1 MWNTKPLAALS
12 STFGRIKGKA
22 SHFYHR
28 KGGPLAAARENVK
41 YVHRQVANFEAS
53 CEWHELDER
62 HPTKRY
68 VSGFFAAVRRHEGA
82 LTGYSEEN
90 VEAMDALERESNHLV
105 AAASTLYAIDP
116 ALYQARVGVS
126 LLAGVRG
133 LDSKEAFAQ
142 YLADLKTVAEDRR
155 ERAARR
161 EKVLKEGYTDRKGK
175 EHSPGEIAAKAERG
189 RQRDADPTGR
199 DVSLASRT
207 SAGGRGLQ
215 DTAAND
221 ESMRETQD
229 RRARRRAR
237 DPHRQR
243 TAIDAAHAARN
254 ALPPPTG
261 AERHVDGYIVC
272 SYIAQGQQQRPTWS
286 HAEIVG
292 RVADLRERNGVP
304 ELDRSKFGT
313 HVHEVDSGWRVQPP
327 ARLLRPLKL
336 KGDTTTS
343 IYCPETRSCAFPD
356 EDEAVVAYEK
366 FMAPSTSN
374 DERKAMMHLPRD
386 AFICAHCGGRFFSKK
401 QSAGVRMRTRQNHE
415 RSCAE
420 RSSSSEEEE
429 SDEDESEEESDED
442 ESEED
447 ETEEVVTPPP
457 KRSRF
462 SWPLW

>member
-1 MWNTKPLAALS
+1 MSFVSKRAPRKTIYHIKMGNHLHSLRVLKRVHTEISNMVSRYKDNSVKDPKRRIVLRLGEDLRKLCDGLDGSDEADNETMDRLELAAC
-12 STFGRIKGKA
+12 GVRN
-22 SHFYHR
+22 
-28 KGGPLAAARENVK
+28 AAREYGAKLEDGVP
-41 YVHRQVANFEAS
+41 
-53 CEWHELDER
+53 LDVPNARAFAEKCAV
-62 HPTKRY
+62 TKL
-68 VSGFFAAVRRHEGA
+68 AA
-82 LTGYSEEN
+82 
-90 VEAMDALERESNHLV
+90 
-105 AAASTLYAIDP
+105 I
-116 ALYQARVGVS
+116 
-126 LLAGVRG
+126 RG
-133 LDSKEAFAQ
+133 LDSKEAYAAF
-142 YLADLKTVAEDRR
+142 LKHVDVVAEWRR
-155 ERAARR
+155 ERAAFFKERR
-161 EKVLKEGYTDRKGK
+161 EEGYTDRQGK
-175 EHSPGEIAAKAERG
+175 KHSPAEIAAKAEHG

-215 DTAAND
+215 DTEAND

-313 HVHEVDSGWRVQPP
+313 HVHEVDSGWRVRPP

-336 KGDTTTS
+336 KDTTTS

-442 ESEED
+442 DSEED

>member
-1 MWNTKPLAALS
+1 
-12 STFGRIKGKA
+12 
-22 SHFYHR
+22 
-28 KGGPLAAARENVK
+28 VK
-41 YVHRQVANFEAS
+41 
-53 CEWHELDER
+53 
-62 HPTKRY
+62 
-68 VSGFFAAVRRHEGA
+68 
-82 LTGYSEEN
+82 
-90 VEAMDALERESNHLV
+90 
-105 AAASTLYAIDP
+105 
-116 ALYQARVGVS
+116 
-126 LLAGVRG
+126 
-133 LDSKEAFAQ
+133 
-142 YLADLKTVAEDRR
+142 
-155 ERAARR
+155 
-161 EKVLKEGYTDRKGK
+161 
-175 EHSPGEIAAKAERG
+175 HSPGEIAAKAERD
-189 RQRDADPTGR
+189 QRDADPTGR

-207 SAGGRGLQ
+207 SEKGRGLQ

-221 ESMRETQD
+221 EQMRRELD
-229 RRARRRAR
+229 RLARRK
-237 DPHRQR
+237 PRQR

-286 HAEIVG
+286 HAEIVE

-313 HVHEVDSGWRVQPP
+313 HVHEVDSGWRVRPP

-336 KGDTTTS
+336 KDTATS
-343 IYCPETRSCAFPD
+343 IYCPETQSCAFPD

-374 DERKAMMHLPRD
+374 DERKKMLQAPLEAFTCEYCDQAFDRICTRVRHENNYCKARPD
-386 AFICAHCGGRFFSKK
+386 APES
-401 QSAGVRMRTRQNHE
+401 
-415 RSCAE
+415 
-420 RSSSSEEEE
+420 SSSSEEEE

-447 ETEEVVTPPP
+447 ETEEVVAPPP